1 MKCSSNMDSLAETT
15 KNQVVLKE
23 EEEEEEEH
31 FSYAMQLVT
40 SAAQPMVLLAAIR
53 LDVFEIIARA
63 GPGAQLSPS
72 EIAANVSSENPNAA
86 AMLDRMLRLLA
97 SYSVLTCSVATDV
110 DGDHAIQT
118 PTRVY
123 GLAPVGQVL
132 CTEQNKGRRFTKLLL
147 ALLQD
152 KVFIDGEIFTFLLSC
167 LIKTKT
173 PIVEITPLWMH
184 SAWSKSDSL
193 P

>member
-1 MKCSSNMDSLAETT
+1 MDSLAETT

-40 SAAQPMVLLAAIR
+40 SAGLPMMLLAAIR
-53 LDVFEIIARA
+53 LNVFEIIARA

-152 KVFIDGEIFTFLLSC
+152 KVFIDVPGPKAIHYPKKL
-167 LIKTKT
+167 
-173 PIVEITPLWMH
+173 H
-184 SAWSKSDSL
+184 
-193 P
+193 